1 MKTKV
6 KHGHGGSEAKSG
18 VPAASRPPHD
28 ADIRRALVPRRTTPR
43 PAQEALAISKALR
56 KRFISPEA
64 AATAKRLLA
73 EKMAAPAAPAEEP
86 FTASERERAA
96 EILAHIRK
104 KYPRQH

>member
-6 KHGHGGSEAKSG
+6 KHGHGGCEAKSS
-18 VPAASRPPHD
+18 VPASDGSRRPTGW
-28 ADIRRALVPRRTTPR
+28 RALVPRRKTPR
-43 PAQEALAISKALR
+43 PAEEALAISKALR

-64 AATAKRLLA
+64 EATAKRLLA
-73 EKMAAPAAPAEEP
+73 EHNAGAAPAEEP

-104 KYPRQH
+104 KYPQPH